1 MQLFRHKYLLFFVL
15 ALFLAL
21 GLGLWL
27 KSDNDLKDFG
37 LNFFTEIL
45 GVVITVTIIDNL
57 AQIREYQRMKPVKLA
72 EFEDAK
78 NIFNRFISFW
88 YGTFSRSVPE
98 EYPLTFEEFLSD
110 SGIGKIFDHL
120 NMESKPSQ
128 NISLSWAEWI
138 QKNHGEWLEICNRY
152 LERHAA
158 NADPELY
165 RLIHA
170 FVESPMMKSIPMMNA
185 YSRNRQ
191 GDEAGKAL
199 ALSAFLRKPKQ
210 ADYEVLTNMNRCLKQ
225 LNKKYY
231 QEVANDN
238 ITNYK
243 PIQLESRRVDCAVP
257 KVEQEETTAV
267 VDPPQESLPGS
278 ESDILRSTPEGPTG

>member
-1 MQLFRHKYLLFFVL
+1 VQLFKHKYLLFVL
-15 ALFLAL
+15 LTLFLAM
-21 GLGLWL
+21 GLGFWL
-27 KSDNDLKDFG
+27 NAENGLKDFG

-45 GVVITVTIIDNL
+45 GVVITVTIIDSL
-57 AQIREYQRMKPVKLA
+57 AQIRESERMKPVKLA

-88 YGTFSRSVPE
+88 YVTFSRSVPE
-98 EYPLTFEEFLSD
+98 EYPPTFDEFLSD
-110 SGIGKIFDHL
+110 SGMGKIFDYL

-128 NISLSWAEWI
+128 GNTLSWAEWI
-138 QKNHGEWLEICNRY
+138 QKNHRDWLEISNRY

-185 YSRNRQ
+185 YSRTRS
-191 GDEAGKAL
+191 GSDPGKSIT
-199 ALSAFLRKPKQ
+199 LSALLRKPKQ
-210 ADYEVLTNMNRCLKQ
+210 TDYDVLNNMNRCLKN
-225 LNKKYY
+225 LNKRYY
-231 QEVANDN
+231 QGVDNDN

-243 PIQLESRRVDCAVP
+243 PIILENRRVDCGVP
-257 KVEQEETTAV
+257 KVVKEDT
-267 VDPPQESLPGS
+267 D
-278 ESDILRSTPEGPTG
+278 PTGDLPPETIPDHDSEMV